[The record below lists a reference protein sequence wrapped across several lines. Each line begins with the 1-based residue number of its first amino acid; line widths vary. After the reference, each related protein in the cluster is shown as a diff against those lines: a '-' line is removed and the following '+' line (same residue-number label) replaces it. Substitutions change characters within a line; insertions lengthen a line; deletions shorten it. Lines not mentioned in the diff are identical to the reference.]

1 VNKTIMLLKGSKMR
15 KPFSFIFFILSFSLL
30 FSTVARS
37 KEKDTLSI
45 SLVQKADVKKLEDK
59 EVVYE
64 RYTIKKG
71 DHIWKL
77 LRQRGLLQRPD
88 FHELLSSIK
97 SMNKSLTNLDLIH
110 PGQTILIPIN
120 IIPKGSKD
128 KKEHLNKLMADSSF
142 LKDINFEVYRVRPG
156 DNLTNIAKDRYNVPV
171 KFFYSGYLNLV
182 QKFNPSLT
190 NPNLIYPDQVIRL
203 PVYTPQMI
211 RMPIRPYEK
220 GPASLSGIDQ
230 EKSYFLESD
239 SLRKKLKDI
248 FQLMG
253 EDWIDVGEYF
263 IPLKSGGQINLK
275 ADSFPILNMSRGM
288 RLIIDIK
295 NELSK
300 EVVTLV
306 ESEWEGYKIIH
317 VTDKDTIFTSID
329 RILEACE
336 FHKILRPGEE
346 LEIRDE
352 DILISLS
359 GDWVI
364 VPGEEKKD
372 VLEEIRVLA
381 ILNSESERTLDV
393 VRTYLQKFGVKI
405 IDYPYFSDKEGIKAG
420 SCADE
425 KILAQEDIDFPLPS
439 LLLKIAGQPFST
451 KTKIPIHQGEGSGL
465 NITVE
470 ADLFFNRNKRD
481 CVIDILGLSSPMKSL
496 LEKHQ
501 FLVLSIKGE
510 DELFN
515 TVERILSFLDIPF
528 QSNLHNFFGSVRD
541 ESKNI
546 KFTIQGISFKDHKGK
561 DIFATDKSLPEEAC
575 FLLNQKGYS
584 ILDLRQFEE

>member
-1 VNKTIMLLKGSKMR
+1 MR

-203 PVYTPQMI
+203 PVYTPQH
-211 RMPIRPYEK
+211 R
-220 GPASLSGIDQ
+220 S
-230 EKSYFLESD
+230 
-239 SLRKKLKDI
+239 RKKLFFRI
-248 FQLMG
+248 R
-253 EDWIDVGEYF
+253 F
-263 IPLKSGGQINLK
+263 IKEK
-275 ADSFPILNMSRGM
+275 AKRYISVNGR
-288 RLIIDIK
+288 RL
-295 NELSK
+295 
-300 EVVTLV
+300 
-306 ESEWEGYKIIH
+306 
-317 VTDKDTIFTSID
+317 D
-329 RILEACE
+329 RC
-336 FHKILRPGEE
+336 R
-346 LEIRDE
+346 
-352 DILISLS
+352 
-359 GDWVI
+359 
-364 VPGEEKKD
+364 
-372 VLEEIRVLA
+372 
-381 ILNSESERTLDV
+381 
-393 VRTYLQKFGVKI
+393 
-405 IDYPYFSDKEGIKAG
+405 
-420 SCADE
+420 
-425 KILAQEDIDFPLPS
+425 
-439 LLLKIAGQPFST
+439 
-451 KTKIPIHQGEGSGL
+451 
-465 NITVE
+465 
-470 ADLFFNRNKRD
+470 
-481 CVIDILGLSSPMKSL
+481 
-496 LEKHQ
+496 
-501 FLVLSIKGE
+501 
-510 DELFN
+510 
-515 TVERILSFLDIPF
+515 
-528 QSNLHNFFGSVRD
+528 
-541 ESKNI
+541 
-546 KFTIQGISFKDHKGK
+546 
-561 DIFATDKSLPEEAC
+561 
-575 FLLNQKGYS
+575 
-584 ILDLRQFEE
+584 